1 MHLHAFISGEVQGV
15 GFRMHTLRIARTL
28 RVTGWVRNS
37 FDGRVEIVAEG
48 PKNALEELE
57 GWLNHGP
64 SLAHVDKVETIY
76 SQSEEGFRDFSVA
89 ETN

>member
-1 MHLHAFISGEVQGV
+1 MRFHAFISGEVQGV

-28 RVTGWVRNS
+28 HVNGWVRNL

-48 PKNALEELE
+48 PKHILEEFE

-64 SLAHVDKVETIY
+64 SMAHVEKVDIQYNEN
-76 SQSEEGFRDFSVA
+76 EEGFRDFRVE
-89 ETN
+89 ETD